1 MPCPYQAILQ
11 GVLGKETCDLA
22 GRDTGFLLCP
32 FFNIVIHHACR
43 LLARRIQCMFFPM
56 FFFFFEEA

>member
-1 MPCPYQAILQ
+1 MPCPSQAILQ
-11 GVLGKETCDLA
+11 GVLGKETCDFS

-32 FFNIVIHHACR
+32 FFFIVIHHSCR

-56 FFFFFEEA
+56 SF